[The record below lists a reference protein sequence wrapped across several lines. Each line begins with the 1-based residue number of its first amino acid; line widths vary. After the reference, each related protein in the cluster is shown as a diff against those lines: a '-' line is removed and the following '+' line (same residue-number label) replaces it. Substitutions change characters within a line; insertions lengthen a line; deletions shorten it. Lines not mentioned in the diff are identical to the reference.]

1 MRFNNLARLQD
12 QLWKIGAFKGVKDR
26 KGREAIYN
34 TAVDGIK
41 GNMTNA
47 AIANAEKMGYTV
59 SNDGTLQQSQQ

>member
-1 MRFNNLARLQD
+1 LAKLQD
-12 QLWKIGAFKGVKDR
+12 QLWRIGAFKGVKDR
-26 KGREAIYN
+26 HGRESTYN